1 MIVAAMA
8 QDPITFVIARGI
20 CGIGVGGIIPIACAL
35 TSEYSDE
42 KHKNFY
48 FALMYC
54 GYPAGHY
61 WQHWSGCSIWVNM
74 AGVH

>member
-42 KHKNFY
+42 KHKI
-48 FALMYC
+48 
-54 GYPAGHY
+54 
-61 WQHWSGCSIWVNM
+61 SIS
-74 AGVH
+74 H